1 MTQQISIFNHTLV
14 PDVGV
19 YLSKLTSQMALTN
32 VKNQLCLVMPF
43 PAGADIGFEVLFTVP
58 DNYSSTP
65 VLVLRGVIDGTP
77 ANIFGI
83 GAQLLQV
90 DVAETIDAA
99 YEAED
104 TASNATWTGYADEE
118 EYELG
123 ITLTPSAAFVAGRTV
138 YLKVFRDDSVDTQ
151 TIDFLLTNLFFRY
164 TET

>member
-1 MTQQISIFNHTLV
+1 MGNFI

-19 YLSKLTSQMALTN
+19 YLSKLTSQMTLTN
-32 VKNQLCLVMPF
+32 VKNQMCWVFVYPT
-43 PAGADIGFEVLFTVP
+43 GADIGGELHFTVP

-77 ANIFGI
+77 ANTLGVA
-83 GAQLLQV
+83 AQLLQR
-90 DVAETIDAA
+90 DVSETIDAA

-118 EYELG
+118 EYEIT

-138 YLKVFRDDSVDTQ
+138 YIKVYRDDSVDNT
-151 TIDFLLTNLFFRY
+151 TWDFLVTNIMFRY
-164 TET
+164 TEG